1 ILAER
6 LWTTR
11 FGRDPDLLHR
21 RIIVDGEAREVIG
34 ILPDVVRFPATDTE
48 VWLPLVLDP
57 AKTDSASFDYR
68 AVARLRDGSSIEQ
81 AEIDLQALLLQL
93 PIEFPGR
100 LTRAA
105 IDQTHMRVSV
115 QPLASVLVVGV
126 ARLLWVI
133 LGAAVFVLAAA
144 CLNVACLF
152 LVRAEARRPTFAIQR

>member
-1 ILAER
+1 
-6 LWTTR
+6 
-11 FGRDPDLLHR
+11 
-21 RIIVDGEAREVIG
+21 
-34 ILPDVVRFPATDTE
+34 
-48 VWLPLVLDP
+48 
-57 AKTDSASFDYR
+57 KTDSASFDYR

-126 ARLLWVI
+126 ARLLWGI
-133 LGAAVFVLAAA
+133 LGPAVFGLAAA

-152 LVRAEARRPTFAIQR
+152 LVRAEARRPTFAIQRLLGAPARAVFLEFLSEIGLVACLGGLSGLGIAAVSTQA